1 MSVVIATKQIEEV
14 INKTCCQKTLERG
27 ETGYDGNLDKRAIKK
42 KKKKKKVE
50 GKAEGREGTTHGNVG
65 VTETM

>member
-1 MSVVIATKQIEEV
+1 VIATKQIEEV

-42 KKKKKKVE
+42 KKKKE
-50 GKAEGREGTTHGNVG
+50 SGR
-65 VTETM
+65 

>member
-1 MSVVIATKQIEEV
+1 MMETW
-14 INKTCCQKTLERG
+14 TRERS
-27 ETGYDGNLDKRAIKK
+27 K

>member
-14 INKTCCQKTLERG
+14 IIKLVVRKHWSEEKLGMMETWTRERS
-27 ETGYDGNLDKRAIKK
+27 KK